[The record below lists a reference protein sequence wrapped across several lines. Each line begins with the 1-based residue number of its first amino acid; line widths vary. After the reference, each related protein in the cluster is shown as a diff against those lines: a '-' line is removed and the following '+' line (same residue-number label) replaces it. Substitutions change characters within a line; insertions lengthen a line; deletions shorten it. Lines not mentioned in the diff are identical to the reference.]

1 MSALWLGVD
10 LTTTTKKTMCLKEIG
25 LCAHNT
31 LTILGSIVSMVGGS

>member
-10 LTTTTKKTMCLKEIG
+10 LTTTKKTMYLKVME

-31 LTILGSIVSMVGGS
+31 LTILGSIVSMIGGR